1 MKISKAEPGA
11 WLIVALL
18 FAFMLINF
26 VDKAVIGLAGVPI
39 MQEMNLTPGQ
49 FGLIGSSFFFLFSIS
64 SIATGFL
71 VNRVQTRWA
80 LLAMGL
86 IWALTQFPM
95 VGSVGFATMI
105 ACRIALGAGEGPA
118 YPVALHSTYKF
129 FPNELRTLP
138 TAVIAQGASIGVMG
152 ALPALNYIIINYS
165 WHWAFGMLGIAG
177 LAWTIA
183 WLIFGRE
190 GTLDETPA
198 AAAQQTRTRAV
209 PYSKLL
215 LNPTV
220 LAAWCAFFGA
230 YWALSLGISWQ
241 TPYLIN
247 GLGFTQHEAGY
258 LAALPWGLSVFTVIA
273 AGWLSQRLLLNGA
286 SSRLARGV
294 LGGGCVALGGISL
307 IIMPQLP
314 GAGLKVAMAVVSTS
328 LPGVIYVVCHAVVSE
343 ITPVAQR
350 GAMLA
355 IGNAVGTSA
364 GLLAPYIMGNII
376 EHAATPLDGFSR
388 GCVICGIIMAITG
401 TIGMMFMRPERDRGG
416 LDEARL
422 FAPDVPAAG
431 EPARD
436 VAPTPAA

>member
-1 MKISKAEPGA
+1 VDDRLADLRARRHTRRDAGRRCATDAHARGP
-11 WLIVALL
+11 L
-18 FAFMLINF
+18 FQASAQS
-26 VDKAVIGLAGVPI
+26 D
-39 MQEMNLTPGQ
+39 
-49 FGLIGSSFFFLFSIS
+49 
-64 SIATGFL
+64 AT
-71 VNRVQTRWA
+71 
-80 LLAMGL
+80 
-86 IWALTQFPM
+86 
-95 VGSVGFATMI
+95 
-105 ACRIALGAGEGPA
+105 
-118 YPVALHSTYKF
+118 
-129 FPNELRTLP
+129 
-138 TAVIAQGASIGVMG
+138 
-152 ALPALNYIIINYS
+152 
-165 WHWAFGMLGIAG
+165 
-177 LAWTIA
+177 
-183 WLIFGRE
+183 
-190 GTLDETPA
+190 
-198 AAAQQTRTRAV
+198 
-209 PYSKLL
+209 
-215 LNPTV
+215 
-220 LAAWCAFFGA
+220 WCAFFGA

-258 LAALPWGLSVFTVIA
+258 LAALPWRLSVFTVIA
-273 AGWLSQRLLLNGA
+273 AGWLSQRLLLNGV

-294 LGGGCVALGGISL
+294 LGGGCVALGGIGL

-388 GCVICGIIMAITG
+388 GFVICGIIMAITG